1 MITNNPVTFF
11 HSIYPII
18 VPMYKILY
26 DDDVFEPHRYGV
38 IKKIGINIYKY
49 TILNED
55 GLWDFYDNVYG
66 FISQVQYLTFRMK
79 CL

>member
-1 MITNNPVTFF
+1 M
-11 HSIYPII
+11 H
-18 VPMYKILY
+18 KILY
-26 DDDVFEPHRYGV
+26 NKDTFTRCRYAV
-38 IKKIGINIYKY
+38 IKMVGITTYKY
-49 TILNED
+49 TILDED